1 MLGGSYMRFLQCIS
15 FRCRLIARVLVVLA
29 LSGFGVYH
37 QTASGV
43 AAAARCIREAN
54 DHTLSVRVEA
64 RYAFASLLLNRDAPD
79 KRQAARERFQK
90 LQASL
95 GQSKAALEGLST
107 PLLAPQADKEALT
120 LARERAREAIDETNQ
135 AFAMTLS
142 LIDDR
147 SHDEETN
154 RAIGETVAHSTELVK
169 ESNAALL
176 PLVQPYGLEELPV
189 LPQ

>member
-1 MLGGSYMRFLQCIS
+1 MRFLQCIS

-54 DHTLSVRVEA
+54 DH
-64 RYAFASLLLNRDAPD
+64 
-79 KRQAARERFQK
+79 
-90 LQASL
+90 
-95 GQSKAALEGLST
+95 
-107 PLLAPQADKEALT
+107 
-120 LARERAREAIDETNQ
+120 
-135 AFAMTLS
+135 TLS

>member
-1 MLGGSYMRFLQCIS
+1 
-15 FRCRLIARVLVVLA
+15 
-29 LSGFGVYH
+29 
-37 QTASGV
+37 
-43 AAAARCIREAN
+43 
-54 DHTLSVRVEA
+54 
-64 RYAFASLLLNRDAPD
+64 
-79 KRQAARERFQK
+79 
-90 LQASL
+90 
-95 GQSKAALEGLST
+95 
-107 PLLAPQADKEALT
+107 
-120 LARERAREAIDETNQ
+120 
-135 AFAMTLS
+135 MTLS